1 MKVGWLAT
9 VTFLGSLL
17 ISGGLSNTLAIDSN
31 GRYFALG
38 VGSRSCSDH
47 LKVSEK
53 RLENFT
59 PEQYEIADVII
70 EHWVAGFFTAHNFY
84 VTDTFD
90 VVGTVTIDQLQ
101 ERIEKYCRA
110 NPNKRVAEAIV
121 AIAQELHANRIKV
134 DTTKGEPARVRQN
147 SNRTDLGAGHEKDSH
162 DAFSHF
168 FSDVLSR
175 LFGATDDAG
184 EGRRHRNSYRRR
196 PGCHHRQRYRTCRR
210 RCRHWRGSRLD
221 RRRLDRR
228 PDAGAAKAGTRPCN
242 SRLAAQQAQIEQ
254 QSRELQQLKAQQ
266 QR

>member
-1 MKVGWLAT
+1 MKVGWLVM
-9 VTFLGSLL
+9 VTFLGALL

-101 ERIEKYCRA
+101 ERIDKYCRA
-110 NPNKRVAEAIV
+110 NPNSRVAEAMV
-121 AIAQELHANRIKV
+121 AIAHELHANRIKF
-134 DTTKGEPARVRQN
+134 DPSKGAPAK
-147 SNRTDLGAGHEKDSH
+147 S
-162 DAFSHF
+162 
-168 FSDVLSR
+168 
-175 LFGATDDAG
+175 
-184 EGRRHRNSYRRR
+184 
-196 PGCHHRQRYRTCRR
+196 P
-210 RCRHWRGSRLD
+210 
-221 RRRLDRR
+221 
-228 PDAGAAKAGTRPCN
+228 AK
-242 SRLAAQQAQIEQ
+242 
-254 QSRELQQLKAQQ
+254 
-266 QR
+266 